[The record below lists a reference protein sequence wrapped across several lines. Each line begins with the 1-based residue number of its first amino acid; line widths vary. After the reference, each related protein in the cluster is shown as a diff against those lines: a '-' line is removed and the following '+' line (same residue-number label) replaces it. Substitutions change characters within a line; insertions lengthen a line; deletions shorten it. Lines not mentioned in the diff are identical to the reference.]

1 MKPVA
6 RILGYMIALC
16 GLFGVGFAWRDLQ
29 GGSLPNGKAVTTF
42 LGIGSRGQ
50 ELSPG
55 EQYEQIF
62 RMVTSNYHEKVDQKK
77 AKYASIEGMMAALGD
92 PHTMFMEPQIN
103 QQFQIETQGNFQ
115 GIGARLAPD
124 QLGARIVVVF
134 EGSPAAKAGIKPN
147 DTVTAVDGLSMA
159 GKSTDEVAVKIRGPE
174 NTAVNLQVIRAGES
188 KPLQIKV
195 TRAHIVTPTVESR
208 MIPNTGMGYLSIA
221 QFSGPTAEQ
230 FLEEVQKLEKQGM
243 KGLVIDLRSNPGG
256 LLKTASDMISAFE
269 SDKLVVTMK
278 ERDKTTQERT
288 ATGQTR
294 KWTYPIV
301 CLINEDSASAAEI
314 FAGCLRDYGHAIL
327 VGEHSYGKA
336 SVQNVFQLRDNA
348 SVKVTIARYF
358 LPQTDDISRKV
369 DEDGVYISGGLKPDV
384 EVKIDPDT
392 QMALG
397 DILTDPQLQKAVEVL
412 KSKQ

>member
-1 MKPVA
+1 
-6 RILGYMIALC
+6 
-16 GLFGVGFAWRDLQ
+16 
-29 GGSLPNGKAVTTF
+29 
-42 LGIGSRGQ
+42 
-50 ELSPG
+50 
-55 EQYEQIF
+55 
-62 RMVTSNYHEKVDQKK
+62 
-77 AKYASIEGMMAALGD
+77 
-92 PHTMFMEPQIN
+92 
-103 QQFQIETQGNFQ
+103 
-115 GIGARLAPD
+115 
-124 QLGARIVVVF
+124 
-134 EGSPAAKAGIKPN
+134 
-147 DTVTAVDGLSMA
+147 
-159 GKSTDEVAVKIRGPE
+159 VAVKIRGPE
-174 NTAVNLQVIRAGES
+174 NTSVNLTIIRAGEG

-208 MIPNTGMGYLSIA
+208 MLAGTGMGYLSVA
-221 QFSGPTAEQ
+221 QFSAPTEEQ

-256 LLKTASDMISAFE
+256 LLKTATDMLSAFE

-288 ATGQTR
+288 STGQTR
-294 KWTYPIV
+294 PWAYPIV

-314 FAGCLRDYGHAIL
+314 FAGCLRDYGRASL

-369 DEDGVYISGGLKPDV
+369 DEDGVYLSGGLKPDI
-384 EVKIDPDT
+384 EVKIDPDL